1 MALDESELY
10 LPARGYIYI
19 GDEGTS
25 APEDI
30 DSFDLNEGTPEWE
43 NIGHTSS
50 EELPEFGFDG
60 GETETLGTWQ
70 NATLRVVETETTTHY
85 VTFNVHQFNDLT
97 LGLYYGSTGGSTAGR
112 FEVQEATGGSD
123 RALLIIVVDGQ
134 NRVAF
139 HAPAV
144 TIRAEDSISMES
156 DAFAYLPLRA
166 TLRSTG
172 EYTMAWIAPG
182 LNEDDAS

>member
-1 MALDESELY
+1 MALDESQVY
-10 LPARGYIYI
+10 LPARGYIFI

-25 APEDI
+25 APDDI
-30 DSFDLNEGTPEWE
+30 DSFDVTEGTEDWE
-43 NIGHTSS
+43 NIGHTARD
-50 EELPEFGFDG
+50 ELPEFGFDG
-60 GETETLGTWQ
+60 GDTENLGTWQ

-85 VTFNVHQFNDLT
+85 VTFNVHQFNNLT
-97 LGLYYGSTGGSTAGR
+97 LGLYYGSDGGSTPDR
-112 FEVQEATGGSD
+112 FEVQEGTGGSD
-123 RALLIIVVDGQ
+123 RALLIVIVDGQ

-144 TIRAEDSISMES
+144 TIRSEDSISLES

-166 TLRSTG
+166 TLRTTG

-182 LNEDDAS
+182 LNEDVSS